1 MMDTLVSTQWL
12 HDELG
17 APDLAIV
24 DASKF
29 LTQRDAAAE
38 FGERHIPGARFLDIG
53 KVADPAFPGANMLPS
68 AADFAAAME
77 KIGVG
82 SDDRIVV
89 YDDSPLRS
97 AMRGWFMFRHFG
109 AARVAVLDGGLGKW
123 IAEGRPVEAGEAA
136 PRAARFDARAASDVV
151 AKTDVL
157 AGLEHPLVDARER
170 DRFEGK
176 TSDPRPGVADGH
188 IPGARNLPFASL
200 WNADGTMKSEAELR
214 AAFAAAGVD
223 PAAPFV
229 ASCGSGVTAN
239 SLIFAAHRLGNDSAR
254 LYDGS
259 WSEYGADPATPKAV
273 GPA

>member
-1 MMDTLVSTQWL
+1 MESLVSTQWL
-12 HDELG
+12 YDQLG

-29 LTQRDAAAE
+29 LTARDAATE
-38 FGERHIPGARFLDIG
+38 FADRHIPGARFLDIG

-77 KIGVG
+77 KLGVG

-109 AARVAVLDGGLGKW
+109 ARQVAVLDGGLGKW

-136 PRAARFDARAASDVV
+136 PRTARFDARAAGDVV

-157 AGLEHPLVDARER
+157 AGLEYPLVDARDR

-188 IPGARNLPFASL
+188 VPGSRNLPFASL
-200 WNADGTMKSEAELR
+200 WNADGTMKAEAELR
-214 AAFAAAGVD
+214 EAFAAAGVD
-223 PAAPFV
+223 PEAPFV

-239 SLIFAAHRLGNDSAR
+239 SLIFAAHRLGNDAVR

>member
-1 MMDTLVSTQWL
+1 MDSLVSTQWL

-17 APDLAIV
+17 APDLTIV

-38 FGERHIPGARFLDIG
+38 FGERHIPGARFLNIG

-77 KIGVG
+77 KLGVG
-82 SDDRIVV
+82 WDDRIVV

-123 IAEGRPVEAGEAA
+123 RAEGRPVEAGDAA
-136 PRAARFDARAASDVV
+136 PRTARFDARAAGDVV
-151 AKTDVL
+151 AKGEVL
-157 AGLEHPLVDARER
+157 TGLDAPLVDARDR

-188 IPGARNLPFASL
+188 VPGARNLPFASL
-200 WNADGTMKSEAELR
+200 WNADGTMKPEADLR

-223 PAAPFV
+223 PEAPFV

-239 SLIFAAHRLGNDSAR
+239 SLIFAAHRLGNDMTR

-259 WSEYGADPATPKAV
+259 WSDYGADPATPKAV